1 MVCNKIIPGERGK
14 SIAKSRLTCAMGAA
28 FGIVLAST
36 SLAPLQLRAQTATAT
51 AAPVAAGTSKPNI
64 LVIYGDDIGQTN
76 ISAYSLGV
84 VGYKRRTPTASPGPA

>member
-1 MVCNKIIPGERGK
+1 
-14 SIAKSRLTCAMGAA
+14 MGAA

-36 SLAPLQLRAQTATAT
+36 SLVPLQLRAQTATAT

-64 LVIYGDDIGQTN
+64 LVIYGDDIGQTD